1 MKKRICEY
9 FDVEPKENYIS
20 CSNTPPRLMR
30 QERDW
35 TCSVAAVR
43 TILSAFAEKPLPETD
58 FIAKYKLTPGPHYTE
73 EILDKKMFGDN
84 KTILSHLD
92 VRKEDISLKLLNNL
106 LVQKYYI
113 MAECMYNYA
122 HWVVI
127 LAYLAIRNK
136 SDTEEHQILFYD
148 PYYDETRLVRA
159 DEFATMWCD
168 PDGHYR
174 EFIAVAKSK

>member
-1 MKKRICEY
+1 MKKRLCEY
-9 FDVEPKENYIS
+9 FDAEKKENFIS
-20 CSNTPPRLMR
+20 CSNTPPRLLR

-43 TILSAFAEKPLPETD
+43 SILSAFADKPLTEND

-73 EILDKKMFGDN
+73 EILNKKMFGDN
-84 KTILSHLD
+84 KKILSHLD
-92 VRKEDISLKLLNNL
+92 FDKDDVSLKLLNKL
-106 LVQKYYI
+106 LAQKYYI
-113 MAECMYNYA
+113 MAECMYNYS

-127 LAYLAIRNK
+127 LAYLAVRNK

-148 PYYDETRLVRA
+148 CYYDETRLVRA

-174 EFIAVAKSK
+174 EFIAVAK

>member
-1 MKKRICEY
+1 MKKRKFEY
-9 FDVEPKENYIS
+9 FEVEKKENYKS
-20 CSNTPPRLMR
+20 YSNVPPQLMR

-43 TILSAFAEKPLPETD
+43 TILSAFKEKYLSETS
-58 FIAKYKLTPGPHYTE
+58 FIANYNLTIGEHYTE
-73 EILDKKMFGDN
+73 EILSKKLFGEN
-84 KTILSHLD
+84 KKILSHLD
-92 VRKEDISLKLLNNL
+92 FKKEELSLKLLNNL
-106 LVQKYYI
+106 LAKKYYI

-127 LAYLAIRNK
+127 LAYLAVRGS

-174 EFIAVAKSK
+174 EFIAVCQMK